1 MSGLRSVA
9 PCPSIQR
16 RPAETQ
22 LSDCPAVL
30 FWQHVPHGDVN
41 LRRMEQKS
49 ADVDLRIDTRPT
61 EKRFVILPK
70 YLQILSS
77 GKRSSS
83 AGSGHLIFR
92 LHVGLYPE

>member
-1 MSGLRSVA
+1 MCI
-9 PCPSIQR
+9 P
-16 RPAETQ
+16 PAETQ
-22 LSDCPAVL
+22 FDCPAFF
-30 FWQHVPHGDVN
+30 FWQHVPNGDVD